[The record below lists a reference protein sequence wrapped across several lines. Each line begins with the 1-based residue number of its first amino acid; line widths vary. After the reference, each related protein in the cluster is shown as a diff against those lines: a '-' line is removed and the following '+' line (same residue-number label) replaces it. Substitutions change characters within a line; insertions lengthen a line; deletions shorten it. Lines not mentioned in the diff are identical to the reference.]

1 MVSSWFPHL
10 DDISSYVGSSKWTTL
25 PFGSTIFLGEFE
37 AAYDAWGALRRII
50 VTGERLVHSNHIL
63 FLGISLLEWQ
73 WGHDV
78 ADVESGLRP
87 FKTLGERS

>member
-1 MVSSWFPHL
+1 MH
-10 DDISSYVGSSKWTTL
+10 
-25 PFGSTIFLGEFE
+25 
-37 AAYDAWGALRRII
+37 WGALRRII
-50 VTGERLVHSNHIL
+50 VTGECLVHSNHIL

-87 FKTLGERS
+87 FKTLGGGLEAAIVTILTHTNAAWDLRS